1 MQLVKEI
8 NKLKDQCNSE
18 QLKAQE
24 LREDLLKQSQKIN
37 ELMIMNKDGITAQTS
52 QVNLV
57 SVCVELII
65 NLVLIQIFF
74 INR

>member
-57 SVCVELII
+57 SVYVELII